1 MKIGK
6 AKSTRSCPISSQIS
20 SELYS
25 NPARS
30 SRLMLRPTKKKPIL
44 VRKRKMMAPS
54 EYTRASSCARKSKNK
69 PRSANVIARVV
80 INLKTSK
87 LKIAVVPL
95 LAKPGRRV
103 RLVEVLKQKMR
114 SS

>member
-1 MKIGK
+1 
-6 AKSTRSCPISSQIS
+6 
-20 SELYS
+20 
-25 NPARS
+25 
-30 SRLMLRPTKKKPIL
+30 MLRPTKKKPIL

-54 EYTRASSCARKSKNK
+54 EYTRASSYARKSKNK

-80 INLKTSK
+80 INLRTSR
-87 LKIAVVPL
+87 LKILAVVPL